1 MGLGFT
7 VGVIGLVIL
16 GHAAY
21 STSQYRGLLKIV
33 EEEFSGPTMDVV
45 LEVIVGLLLCMWA
58 SLTVPG
64 KFLSVHP
71 HSDEN
76 RVVSL
81 PDNTD
86 FMIFNHRGRVF
97 ASDIDLKLKH

>member
-7 VGVIGLVIL
+7 VGVIGVVIL

-45 LEVIVGLLLCMWA
+45 LEVVLGLLLCMWA
-58 SLTVPG
+58 ALAVPG
-64 KFLSVHP
+64 KFISVHP

-81 PDNTD
+81 PEKAD
-86 FMIFNHRGRVF
+86 FMIFNHRGRIF
-97 ASDIDLKLKH
+97 ASDIDLRLRH

>member
-7 VGVIGLVIL
+7 VGVIGLLIL

-76 RVVSL
+76 RYVCSC
-81 PDNTD
+81 
-86 FMIFNHRGRVF
+86 
-97 ASDIDLKLKH
+97 KLRYLVCEI